1 MVDNNAMQ
9 KIRQWKNNFN
19 EFIDENKNKMSLT
32 PKEENERIYDFIRN
46 YSVIIR
52 YKPLQ
57 LH

>member
-19 EFIDENKNKMSLT
+19 EFIDDNKNKMSLT

-57 LH
+57 RH